1 MKEKIA
7 IIGAGVGGLAA
18 GINLCKAGYQ
28 VTIYEKNS
36 WPGGKIGGHTIEGF
50 RVDAGPTIIRAPY
63 LLMELFRSAGEDP
76 ELLNLLPVNPQ
87 YKFFLPDQRS
97 FEIFSNTSDTI
108 ESIRNISPDDA
119 ENYSK
124 YLEHSQRYYHNALGI
139 KPSGVSQQ
147 TIIQRGKNAASSMIS
162 HTLFRFTST
171 YFSNSFIQSAF
182 SFYPLFFGQ
191 SPFISP
197 ERISMLHAIE
207 QQWGIS
213 YPKEGMRPLAENLAM
228 LFERLGGILVF
239 NTTIRELQTKR
250 NQITALRL
258 ESGKLEQCDYAL
270 SNLSPFGLKQQ
281 LTKIKSKSTVTNR
294 SIGCSFF
301 TMNLI
306 VAPHTSHNQLEKHNI
321 FLPTD
326 FERTMSDIFKAK
338 ILPRSPWIYLCVTKR
353 NENETQDDPYDNFLL
368 IVPVPNLSSEIDW
381 LKESLSFRNTLL
393 ISLERFLPDLRKR
406 IRHEMVSTPQDFKD
420 TYNLEF
426 GTPLQ
431 PAVQTPYKNLF
442 YVGENSWQGLGLIG
456 VLASAEE
463 VVKSI
468 KGFK

>member
-1 MKEKIA
+1 MKENIA

-28 VTIYEKNS
+28 VTIYEKNN
-36 WPGGKIGGHTIEGF
+36 WPGGKIGGRTIEGF
-50 RVDAGPTIIRAPY
+50 HVDTGPTIIRAPY
-63 LLMELFRSAGEDP
+63 LFMELFRSASEDP
-76 ELLNLLPVNPQ
+76 ELLELLPVNPQ
-87 YKFFLPDQRS
+87 YKFFLPDKRS
-97 FEIFSNTSDTI
+97 FEIFLNASETI
-108 ESIRNISPDDA
+108 ESLQNISPVDA

-124 YLEHSQRYYHNALGI
+124 YLEHTQKHYRSALGI
-139 KPSGVSQQ
+139 KPSVSPQQ
-147 TIIQRGKNAASSMIS
+147 TITQRGKNAASSMIS
-162 HTLFRFTST
+162 RTLFRFTST

-213 YPKEGMRPLAENLAM
+213 YPKEGMLSLAENLAT
-228 LFERLGGILVF
+228 LFERLGGRLIF
-239 NTTIRELQTKR
+239 NTAIRGLQAKR

-258 ESGKLEQCDYAL
+258 KSGKLEQCDYAL
-270 SNLSPFGLKQQ
+270 SNLSPFGLKKQ
-281 LTKIKSKSTVTNR
+281 LTHAKSNPTGTNR
-294 SIGCSFF
+294 NTGCSFF

-306 VAPHTSHNQLEKHNI
+306 IEPHTSHNQLEKHNI

-326 FERTMSDIFKAK
+326 FERTMSDIFRAK
-338 ILPRSPWIYLCVTKR
+338 ILPRSPWVYLCVTKR
-353 NENETQDDPYDNFLL
+353 NENETQDDPYDNFFI

-381 LKESLSFRNTLL
+381 RKESLSFRNTLL
-393 ISLERFLPDLRKR
+393 TSLERFLPDLRKR

-431 PAVQTPYKNLF
+431 PAVQTSYKNLF

-456 VLASAEE
+456 ALTAAEE
-463 VVKSI
+463 AVKSI